1 MIHLNEN
8 NEKEIY
14 KDVIG
19 YEGLYEVSNM
29 GNIRDVKTRS
39 LLKYTINRV
48 FNTVNLFDIKYKT
61 KRVHLLV
68 AEAFLEPVT
77 ENLSYV
83 NKHID
88 GNGLNDKANNLK
100 WITNGDNQIKQ
111 YVYPTQIASIDIN
124 TEFIYVN
131 NTHIHVQTFDINKEI
146 EHFVPIK
153 GYESR
158 YLISNLGN
166 VWSLISNMQMA
177 PHERGGYHVVGFRKE
192 DSNISNKIKK
202 EFSVHRLVATHFIP
216 NDDDTKNVIDHIDNN
231 KKNNRY
237 DNLRWSSLS
246 DNTKSYMRNHKP
258 KIIDVVLQYD
268 LNKVFIKRWNHIS
281 EIVAE
286 NKTYTRSALSLC
298 LCGKNKTAY
307 GFIWEYENKNRCYIP
322 ELKKDEIFKN
332 VGTIGDRD
340 YSLYEVSNY
349 GTLRNAQTQ
358 QYLRLAIG
366 SNGYYVA
373 VFTDVTS
380 KKCHSIKVHRIVA
393 QVFLDKPIDKNYVN
407 HINENKLDNAVTNL
421 EWMTNRENSIY
432 TNGKRINMHDIKTN
446 EIIKTFKSVS
456 EASEHIKCVNG
467 SVGIGKC
474 CNEPTKVFYG
484 YRWSYADDED
494 KHKQWFQ
501 IFDRIKRFIDENKSN
516 LNTSTKST
524 EYIRTMY
531 SWLDKQESLSKKR
544 ENEMKSD
551 EIFNKWTEFIESNK
565 DYKKYFKQKTITVK
579 DIPIKNAQINL

>member
-166 VWSLISNMQMA
+166 VWSLL
-177 PHERGGYHVVGFRKE
+177 
-192 DSNISNKIKK
+192 
-202 EFSVHRLVATHFIP
+202 LV
-216 NDDDTKNVIDHIDNN
+216 
-231 KKNNRY
+231 
-237 DNLRWSSLS
+237 
-246 DNTKSYMRNHKP
+246 
-258 KIIDVVLQYD
+258 
-268 LNKVFIKRWNHIS
+268 
-281 EIVAE
+281 
-286 NKTYTRSALSLC
+286 
-298 LCGKNKTAY
+298 
-307 GFIWEYENKNRCYIP
+307 
-322 ELKKDEIFKN
+322 
-332 VGTIGDRD
+332 
-340 YSLYEVSNY
+340 
-349 GTLRNAQTQ
+349 
-358 QYLRLAIG
+358 
-366 SNGYYVA
+366 
-373 VFTDVTS
+373 
-380 KKCHSIKVHRIVA
+380 
-393 QVFLDKPIDKNYVN
+393 
-407 HINENKLDNAVTNL
+407 
-421 EWMTNRENSIY
+421 
-432 TNGKRINMHDIKTN
+432 
-446 EIIKTFKSVS
+446 
-456 EASEHIKCVNG
+456 
-467 SVGIGKC
+467 
-474 CNEPTKVFYG
+474 
-484 YRWSYADDED
+484 
-494 KHKQWFQ
+494 
-501 IFDRIKRFIDENKSN
+501 
-516 LNTSTKST
+516 
-524 EYIRTMY
+524 
-531 SWLDKQESLSKKR
+531 
-544 ENEMKSD
+544 
-551 EIFNKWTEFIESNK
+551 
-565 DYKKYFKQKTITVK
+565 
-579 DIPIKNAQINL
+579 